1 MVEHSC
7 RLVIG
12 KAYTQLYTHL
22 TCCSFYLSPR
32 ASVTNS
38 ELLLHVLHVSI
49 YLLIYLF
56 LENLKQYV
64 SLNYSALG
72 SEVQCGPY
80 KYCKYDWTRSIL
92 ALMTREIKKHNI
104 MFSKFVLW
112 QITPK
117 ATLLRRTTVLWAGR
131 QNGSNAVWL
140 NRRGSVKTFM
150 KESCHSA
157 AILKSLW
164 EHIYEVL
171 FKLHFNING
180 HTCRIISK
188 VWFKY
193 MP

>member
-7 RLVIG
+7 GLVIG
-12 KAYTQLYTHL
+12 KAYTQLYTHLL

-80 KYCKYDWTRSIL
+80 KYCKYDWTRSKTQHNVFKICFVTNHTKSY
-92 ALMTREIKKHNI
+92 ATEEDNSAVSRPPKWFERSVIKPER
-104 MFSKFVLW
+104 
-112 QITPK
+112 Q
-117 ATLLRRTTVLWAGR
+117 R
-131 QNGSNAVWL
+131 QNL
-140 NRRGSVKTFM
+140 
-150 KESCHSA
+150 
-157 AILKSLW
+157 
-164 EHIYEVL
+164 YEVIL
-171 FKLHFNING
+171 PLSSNLKIPLGTYLRSVI
-180 HTCRIISK
+180 
-188 VWFKY
+188 
-193 MP
+193 